1 MYGLQRKR
9 TTKLMAKD
17 QAAGATGAKMGRN
30 KPPKGRPAQAAVIN
44 ADAKDDGKPRRN
56 IIQMIMGFPQFVREV
71 RAEGRKITWPSRNE
85 TWITSVMVGIMILI
99 TILFFFAVDLVMST
113 IVGYIIKIGIPS

>member
-1 MYGLQRKR
+1 
-9 TTKLMAKD
+9 MAKD
-17 QAAGATGAKMGRN
+17 QAAGAPGAKLGR
-30 KPPKGRPAQAAVIN
+30 KQPPKGRKAQPAVIN
-44 ADAKDDGKPRRN
+44 AEPKDDGKPRRSL
-56 IIQMIMGFPQFVREV
+56 IQMIMGFPQFVREV

-113 IVGYIIKIGIPS
+113 IVGYIIKIGAPS